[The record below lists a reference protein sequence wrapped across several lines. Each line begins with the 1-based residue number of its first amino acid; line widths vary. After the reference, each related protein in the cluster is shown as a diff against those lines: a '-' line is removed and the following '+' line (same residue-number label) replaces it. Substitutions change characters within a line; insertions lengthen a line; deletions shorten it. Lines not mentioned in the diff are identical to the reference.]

1 MSLVNAQFDPAA
13 KLPVIRVALPEP
25 RIGSKIYLI
34 EEKGVYVFEEG
45 PSVLRSLACTHIG
58 AGSFAIYDGV
68 PDKDGFFPNHEMPV
82 SHPEY
87 QQSNGRRVF
96 VMNPQIMGFWAI
108 DGGCNHGL
116 TCVAGGGMKNTP
128 VFISVSWLAFKAS
141 VKTKPVLVAD

>member
-58 AGSFAIYDGV
+58 AGSNWALTRLNGLSSFAACP
-68 PDKDGFFPNHEMPV
+68 PDARAAWCSADPACAGRCLSLRYTHPRRGSWYPSSVHRPV
-82 SHPEY
+82 RPP
-87 QQSNGRRVF
+87 RRR
-96 VMNPQIMGFWAI
+96 
-108 DGGCNHGL
+108 
-116 TCVAGGGMKNTP
+116 
-128 VFISVSWLAFKAS
+128 
-141 VKTKPVLVAD
+141 